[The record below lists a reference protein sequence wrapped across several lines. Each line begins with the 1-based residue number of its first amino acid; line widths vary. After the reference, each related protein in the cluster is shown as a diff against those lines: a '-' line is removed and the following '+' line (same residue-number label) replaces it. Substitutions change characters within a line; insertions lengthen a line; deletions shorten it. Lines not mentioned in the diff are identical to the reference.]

1 MNRRE
6 LLSLVSASLSLPLA
20 PMALSQASARS
31 GRRLVLVE
39 LSGANDGLNTIAPAW
54 DDRYHELRPE
64 IGLEPDEVISL
75 GQSLGH

>member
-20 PMALSQASARS
+20 PIALSQASART

-39 LSGANDGLNTIAPAW
+39 LSGANDGLNTITPAW
-54 DDRYHELRPE
+54 DDRYH
-64 IGLEPDEVISL
+64 
-75 GQSLGH
+75 Q